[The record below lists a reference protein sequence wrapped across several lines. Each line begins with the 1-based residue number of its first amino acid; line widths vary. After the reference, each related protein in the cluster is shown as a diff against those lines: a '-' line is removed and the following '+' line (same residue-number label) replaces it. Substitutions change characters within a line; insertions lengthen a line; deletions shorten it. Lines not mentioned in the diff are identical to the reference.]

1 MRRTISAS
9 GSASLAG
16 TPDVADVRL
25 GVGLTRL
32 TVAEARAGAAA
43 TMTAVL
49 EAVRDAGVEPAD
61 IRTSSLSLA
70 PQYRYEPDRDPILSA
85 YLVTNLVAVTVRD
98 LGRLGR
104 VVDGAL
110 EAGATS
116 LDGLTFRIA
125 EPGPLEA
132 AARRAA
138 VADARARAEV
148 LAAAAGVAITG
159 VVSISELDSGS
170 IAPYPVVARFRAA
183 AASAPTP
190 IEAGSSEVSVSV
202 SIVYSIGDLA

>member
-1 MRRTISAS
+1 MRRTISVP

-49 EAVRDAGVEPAD
+49 EAIRDAGVEAAD
-61 IRTSSLSLA
+61 IRTSNLSLT
-70 PQYRYEPDRDPILSA
+70 PQYRYEQDRDPILSA
-85 YLVTNLVAVTVRD
+85 YLVTNQVTVTVRD

-104 VVDGAL
+104 VVDDAL

-116 LDGLTFRIA
+116 LDGLAFRIA
-125 EPGPLEA
+125 EPGPLQV
-132 AARRAA
+132 AARQAA

-148 LAAAAGVAITG
+148 LATAAGAVITG

-170 IAPYPVVARFRAA
+170 IAPFPVVARFRAA

-202 SIVYSIGDLA
+202 SVVYSIGDTA

>member
-1 MRRTISAS
+1 MRRTISVS

-49 EAVRDAGVEPAD
+49 EAIRDAGVNSAD
-61 IRTSSLSLA
+61 IRTSNLSLA
-70 PQYRYEPDRDPILSA
+70 PQYRYEQDRDPILSA
-85 YLVTNLVAVTVRD
+85 YQVTNLVTVTVRD
-98 LGRLGR
+98 LGQLGR
-104 VVDGAL
+104 IVDGAL

-116 LDGLTFRIA
+116 LDGLAFRIA
-125 EPGPLEA
+125 EPGPLQA
-132 AARRAA
+132 AARQAA

-148 LAAAAGVAITG
+148 LAAAAGRGDHRRRLDQRARQWFDRA
-159 VVSISELDSGS
+159 VSSRG
-170 IAPYPVVARFRAA
+170 PFPAA

-202 SIVYSIGDLA
+202 SVVYSIGDPA